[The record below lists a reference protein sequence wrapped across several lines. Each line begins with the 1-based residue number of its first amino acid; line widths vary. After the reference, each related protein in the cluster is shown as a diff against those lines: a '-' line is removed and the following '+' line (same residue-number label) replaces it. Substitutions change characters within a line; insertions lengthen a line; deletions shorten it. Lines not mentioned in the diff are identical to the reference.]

1 MSWVLERKQDFNR
14 WMKGQSNLGRGKG
27 VCSHGGKN
35 ELVFV
40 EEELQYLEFRVCM
53 EEPKGL
59 RLAKWVGSDHKGL

>member
-1 MSWVLERKQDFNR
+1 M
-14 WMKGQSNLGRGKG
+14 
-27 VCSHGGKN
+27 CSHGGKN

-59 RLAKWVGSDHKGL
+59 RLVKCVGSDHKGL